1 MCIYI
6 RPAHDDLQALLK
18 WYNGLTRFQPLAR
31 RIFPFRRKHFV
42 AVVLLACGHDV
53 RKLRL
58 GLLFVIFNRRDR
70 NHIMTK
76 SFVNEWV
83 KLIRPLFPKN
93 TRIEINAEY
102 DVILRIDWKLRNDP
116 ARPNKR
122 SRLIR
127 VIIREKAIAD
137 CTDFKKAGSRF
148 KKIIE
153 DKLSVFHP
161 DHDTRR
167 CGTPPKEKWIIST
180 LGVN

>member
-6 RPAHDDLQALLK
+6 RPPHDDLQTLVKLST
-18 WYNGLTRFQPLAR
+18 GLTIFQPLAR
-31 RIFPFRRKHFV
+31 GIFPFRRKHFV

-70 NHIMTK
+70 NHIMK
-76 SFVNEWV
+76 RSFVNEWV

-93 TRIEINAEY
+93 TRIEINAGN
-102 DVILRIDWKLRNDP
+102 DLILRIDWKLGNDP
-116 ARPNKR
+116 ARPHKR

-127 VIIREKAIAD
+127 VVILEEVIAD
-137 CTDFKKAGSRF
+137 CADFEKAGSRF

-161 DHDTRR
+161 DHDTQR
-167 CGTPPKEKWIIST
+167 CGTPPKEKWIISM
-180 LGVN
+180 LDV